1 MNIKELYLK
10 TIFCCIACDGD
21 IAKEE
26 IVLVQKMV
34 SEDEMFDGVDVKSLL
49 DRWIAEINEN
59 GTSFLRTYLS
69 ELADSNLTEQ
79 EQLTITDLAIKA
91 IEADNSIKYSE
102 VKFFKKIRVRLTVSD
117 DAILKQHPDKEDF
130 LLPDISVAED
140 PVWDEN
146 TKFFKISLKK
156 EENNDRPCF
165 WIRK

>member
-26 IVLVQKMV
+26 IALVQKMV
-34 SEDEMFDGVDVKSLL
+34 SEDETFDGIDVKSLL
-49 DRWIAEINEN
+49 DKWITDINEN

-91 IEADNSIKYSE
+91 IEANNRIEYSE
-102 VKFFKKIRVRLTVSD
+102 VKFFKKIRVRLTVND

-130 LLPDISVAED
+130 LLPDLNVAED
-140 PVWDEN
+140 PLWDDN
-146 TKFFKISLKK
+146 VKFEKIELKL
-156 EENNDRPCF
+156 P
-165 WIRK
+165 